1 MSIKVAGAHKIWCA
15 KQQIRDG
22 VNFCF
27 FGKTALM
34 KYSAIIAVSAI
45 ALASCTTNPY
55 TGEQQLSKTAIGT
68 GLGAAGGAL
77 AGALIGKGTSA
88 KTRKATLI
96 GAGVG
101 ALVGGGVGLY
111 MDQQES
117 ALRQRLQA
125 TGVGVTRVGD
135 DIVLIMPSNI
145 TFDFGKADIKGNF
158 YDVLNSVA
166 LVLNEYQQSVVDVY
180 GHTDN
185 VGSDQ
190 ANFDLSIQRAEGV
203 ANYLAGQQINPQ
215 RLSLQGFGETR
226 PIASNATEGGR
237 SQNRRVEIKIQPLTQ
252 G

>member
-1 MSIKVAGAHKIWCA
+1 MKPTVLIVA
-15 KQQIRDG
+15 
-22 VNFCF
+22 
-27 FGKTALM
+27 
-34 KYSAIIAVSAI
+34 SAM
-45 ALASCTTNPY
+45 ALAACTTNPY
-55 TGEQQLSKTAIGT
+55 TGEQQLSRTAIGA

-77 AGALIGKGTSA
+77 TGALIGKGTSA
-88 KTRKATLI
+88 KTRKSALI

-125 TGVGVTRVGD
+125 TGVSVTRVGD
-135 DIVLIMPSNI
+135 DIVLNMPSNI
-145 TFDFGKADIKGNF
+145 TFDFARADIKPDF
-158 YDVLNSVA
+158 YDVLNSVS
-166 LVLNEYQQSVVDVY
+166 LVLNEYNQSIVDVY

-190 ANFDLSIQRAEGV
+190 ANFDLSIQRAESV
-203 ANYLAGQQINPQ
+203 ANYLAGQQVNPQ

-226 PIASNATEGGR
+226 PIASNATEQGR
-237 SQNRRVEIKIQPLTQ
+237 AQNRRVEIRIQPLTQ